1 MTAGINQ
8 VKSNFAKEPKM
19 EAREATKINYPEK
32 RAEKSGKDNRSGL
45 TAAKS

>member
-19 EAREATKINYPEK
+19 EAREATKINCPEK
-32 RAEKSGKDNRSGL
+32 RAEKSGKDNKSGL
-45 TAAKS
+45 PAAKS